1 MQIQQMAAISARA
14 QWMLTF
20 FLLIAS
26 ISMAHAETHCD
37 QQASADVT
45 RIADGVYLRQGTH
58 GPTFETANLANIG
71 FVVGS
76 QCVAVIDSGA
86 TTAEGQALGCA
97 IENVTDLPVCYLIIS
112 HHHYDHSMGSLA
124 FRDIENIEII
134 AHEKFPATMQQSA
147 EYYLEQLSAARGE
160 TLTLEHI
167 VLPGRTVATG
177 ESLQLDLG
185 DRELLLRAHP
195 PAHTNNDLSVFD
207 SKTGTLWLADL
218 MFLEHIPP
226 LDTGV
231 GTINGWLNVID
242 SLRAEY
248 ASATLVVPG
257 HGPVALWP
265 AGIGHTARYLA
276 TVRDGIRAIIADGGT
291 MQEAM
296 DSVGA
301 DEKDKWQLFDVHH
314 RRTVNKAFVELE
326 WE

>member
-1 MQIQQMAAISARA
+1 MHKRLMAVIPARA
-14 QWMLTF
+14 QW
-20 FLLIAS
+20 LLALLLSVAS
-26 ISMAHAETHCD
+26 ASSLHAETHCD
-37 QQASADVT
+37 RQSSADVT
-45 RIADGVYLRQGTH
+45 QIADGVYLRQGTH

-71 FVVGS
+71 FVIGS
-76 QCVAVIDSGA
+76 QCVAVIDSGSSA
-86 TTAEGQALGCA
+86 AEGQALGCA
-97 IENVTDLPVCYLIIS
+97 IANVTDLPVCYLIIS

-124 FRDIENIEII
+124 FRDIENINII

-147 EYYLEQLSAARGE
+147 EYYLEQLTVARGE
-160 TLTLEHI
+160 SLTPEHI
-167 VLPGRTVATG
+167 VLPGQTVATG

-207 SKTGTLWLADL
+207 NKTGTLWLADL

-231 GTINGWLNVID
+231 GTINGWLDVIE

-248 ASATLVVPG
+248 AAATLVVPG
-257 HGPVALWP
+257 HGPAAPWP
-265 AGIGHTARYLA
+265 AGIGDTARYLA
-276 TVRDGIRAIIADGGT
+276 AVRDGVRAIIADGGT

-296 DSVGA
+296 DSVGV
-301 DEKDKWQLFDVHH
+301 DEKDKWQMFNIHH